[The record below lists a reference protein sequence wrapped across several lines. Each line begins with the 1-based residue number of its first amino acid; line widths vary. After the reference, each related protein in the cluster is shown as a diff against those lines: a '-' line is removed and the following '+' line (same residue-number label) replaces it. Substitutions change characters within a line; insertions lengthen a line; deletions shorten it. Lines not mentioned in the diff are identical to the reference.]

1 MNARNVYVFC
11 KAIEPSVPLFMS
23 LVSAGFPSPADD
35 YIEQP
40 LDLNAFVTIHPEA
53 TFFVR
58 VQGESMNHGEI
69 HDGDILVVDRSL
81 EARSGHVVIAALY
94 GEMVVKRLQYK
105 SGRCFLSPD
114 NPAFESYDI
123 TESSDCMIWGVV
135 THVLH
140 TLL

>member
-1 MNARNVYVFC
+1 MDAHNIYVLC
-11 KAIEPSVPLFMS
+11 KEIEPYIPLFAS
-23 LVSAGFPSPADD
+23 LVPAGFPSPADD
-35 YIEQP
+35 YMEQP
-40 LDLNAFVTIHPEA
+40 LDLNAYVTVHPEA

-69 HDGDILVVDRSL
+69 HNGDILVVDRSL

-94 GEMVVKRLQYK
+94 GEMVVKRLQYTN
-105 SGRCFLSPD
+105 GRWFLSPD
-114 NPAFESYDI
+114 NPAYKPVEI
-123 TESSDCMIWGVV
+123 TESSNYMIWGVV